1 MKLKN
6 SSKEGVNIAIK
17 HILWHNNQTYLS
29 KNQTYPLKK
38 KKKKKEC
45 KKNCLTQN
53 IKNIRKKQ
61 DNYPPKNTGL
71 QTRKVCAPDG
81 ILNEMLKHADY
92 EFKSN
97 QIKSIKTNFSI

>member
-6 SSKEGVNIAIK
+6 SSKEGVNIATK
-17 HILWHNNQTYLS
+17 HILWHKQSNLPFQKPNL
-29 KNQTYPLKK
+29 PPKK
-38 KKKKKEC
+38 KKRKKKEC
-45 KKNCLTQN
+45 KKNSLTQN
-53 IKNIRKKQ
+53 IKNLRKKQ

-71 QTRKVCAPDG
+71 QTRKVWAPDG

-97 QIKSIKTNFSI
+97 QIN